1 MSDIYFRICVLV
13 LGMKAVFVSFRGTN
27 PLQLG
32 ASGEEDT
39 EAKSWDI
46 GEREQKQQKLARAS
60 KPMQCYSVVAI
71 ATKYGLRH
79 H

>member
-13 LGMKAVFVSFRGTN
+13 LGMKAVFVSCRGTN

-46 GEREQKQQKLARAS
+46 GEQKQQKLARAS
-60 KPMQCYSVVAI
+60 KLMQCYSAVAI
-71 ATKYGLRH
+71 ATKYGLRRH
-79 H
+79 W